1 MENFE
6 GVKEN
11 LLAIRHI
18 FLKLLALPDNKSIMK
33 RLGYLSDV
41 QEAIILFI
49 KFSSRFDLNQE
60 TADSQ
65 FSKTD
70 SDYLG
75 DVSNLSSLYLNNLM
89 SGFKKRHQKPFCVC
103 LGQMFWQNPFSLGL
117 KSEAVGEIQVPQ
129 SVVPSSVEYFF
140 HCVLTVG

>member
-1 MENFE
+1 METFE

-41 QEAIILFI
+41 QEAIIFFI

-75 DVSNLSSLYLNNLM
+75 DVSNLSSLYLNHLM
-89 SGFKKRHQKPFCVC
+89 CGFKKRHQKVVDLEPAVLDFESNAFSQGDSFESGNYVYAPKIDN
-103 LGQMFWQNPFSLGL
+103 LYGPAEVQN
-117 KSEAVGEIQVPQ
+117 A
-129 SVVPSSVEYFF
+129 SV
-140 HCVLTVG
+140 T